1 MNDDLASFF
10 DELIKTQQ
18 MVFAPSDIVKLIEE
32 NIANSTLLMQYCSSA
47 IGELVTTRKELN
59 DLKEINKSQHD
70 DIVSYRKE
78 IKTLY
83 KELAANINNS
93 AEAQQ

>member
-10 DELIKTQQ
+10 DELKKQQ
-18 MVFAPSDIVKLIEE
+18 MVFAPSDVVKLIED

-47 IGELVTTRKELN
+47 LGELVTTRKELN
-59 DLKEINKSQHD
+59 DLKEINKSLHEE
-70 DIVSYRKE
+70 VVMYRKE

-83 KELAANINNS
+83 KELETNINNS
-93 AEAQQ
+93 TDAQQ

>member
-10 DELIKTQQ
+10 DELKKQQ
-18 MVFAPSDIVKLIEE
+18 MVFTPSDIVKLIEE

-59 DLKEINKSQHD
+59 DLKEINKSLHEE
-70 DIVSYRKE
+70 IVSYRKE

-83 KELAANINNS
+83 KELSANINNS

>member
-10 DELIKTQQ
+10 DELKKQQ
-18 MVFAPSDIVKLIEE
+18 MVFTPSDVVKLIED

-47 IGELVTTRKELN
+47 LGELVTTRKELN
-59 DLKEINKSQHD
+59 DLKEINKSLHEEVV
-70 DIVSYRKE
+70 IYRKE

-83 KELAANINNS
+83 KELEKNINNS
-93 AEAQQ
+93 TEVQQ

>member
-10 DELIKTQQ
+10 DELKKQQ
-18 MVFAPSDIVKLIEE
+18 MVFTPSDIVKLIEE

-47 IGELVTTRKELN
+47 LGELVTTRKELN
-59 DLKEINKSQHD
+59 DLKEINKSLHEE
-70 DIVSYRKE
+70 IVIYRKE

-83 KELAANINNS
+83 KELAANIKS
-93 AEAQQ
+93 

>member
-10 DELIKTQQ
+10 DELKKQRV
-18 MVFAPSDIVKLIEE
+18 VFTPSDIVKLIEE
-32 NIANSTLLMQYCSSA
+32 NIANSTVLMQYCTSA

-59 DLKEINKSQHD
+59 DLKEINKSLHEEVV
-70 DIVSYRKE
+70 IYRKE

-83 KELAANINNS
+83 KELAANIKS
-93 AEAQQ
+93 

>member
-10 DELIKTQQ
+10 DELKKQQ
-18 MVFAPSDIVKLIEE
+18 MVFTPSDIVKLIEE

-47 IGELVTTRKELN
+47 LGELVTTRKELN
-59 DLKEINKSQHD
+59 DLKEINKSLHEE
-70 DIVSYRKE
+70 ILIYRKE

-83 KELAANINNS
+83 KELAANIKS
-93 AEAQQ
+93 

>member
-10 DELIKTQQ
+10 DELKKQQ
-18 MVFAPSDIVKLIEE
+18 MVFTPSDIMKLIEE

-59 DLKEINKSQHD
+59 DLKEINKSLHEEVV
-70 DIVSYRKE
+70 IYRKE

-93 AEAQQ
+93 TEAQQ

>member
-10 DELIKTQQ
+10 DELKKQQ
-18 MVFAPSDIVKLIEE
+18 MVFTPSDIVKLIEE

-47 IGELVTTRKELN
+47 LGELVTTRKELN
-59 DLKEINKSQHD
+59 DLKEINKSLHEE
-70 DIVSYRKE
+70 IVIYRKE

-93 AEAQQ
+93 TEAQQ

>member
-10 DELIKTQQ
+10 DELKKQRV
-18 MVFAPSDIVKLIEE
+18 VFTPSDIVKLIEE
-32 NIANSTLLMQYCSSA
+32 NIANSTVLMQYCTSA

-59 DLKEINKSQHD
+59 DLKEINKSLHEEVV
-70 DIVSYRKE
+70 IYRKE

-83 KELAANINNS
+83 KELEKNINNS
-93 AEAQQ
+93 TEAQQ

>member
-10 DELIKTQQ
+10 DELKKQQ
-18 MVFAPSDIVKLIEE
+18 MVFTPSDIVKLIEE
-32 NIANSTLLMQYCSSA
+32 NIANSTLLMQYCYSA
-47 IGELVTTRKELN
+47 LGELVTTRKELN
-59 DLKEINKSQHD
+59 DLKEINKSLHEE
-70 DIVSYRKE
+70 IVIYRKE

-93 AEAQQ
+93 TEAQQ

>member
-10 DELIKTQQ
+10 DELKKQQ
-18 MVFAPSDIVKLIEE
+18 MVFTPSDVVKLIED

-47 IGELVTTRKELN
+47 LGELVTTRKELN
-59 DLKEINKSQHD
+59 DLKEINKSLHEEVV
-70 DIVSYRKE
+70 IYRKE

-83 KELAANINNS
+83 KELEKNINNS
-93 AEAQQ
+93 TDAQQ

>member
-10 DELIKTQQ
+10 DELKKQQ
-18 MVFAPSDIVKLIEE
+18 MVFTPSDIVKLIEE

-59 DLKEINKSQHD
+59 DLKEINKSLHE
-70 DIVSYRKE
+70 DIVLYRKE

>member
-10 DELIKTQQ
+10 DELKKQQ
-18 MVFAPSDIVKLIEE
+18 MVFTPSDIVKLIEE

-59 DLKEINKSQHD
+59 DLKEINKSLHEEVV
-70 DIVSYRKE
+70 IYRKE

-83 KELAANINNS
+83 KEL
-93 AEAQQ
+93 EKYQ

>member
-1 MNDDLASFF
+1 MNDDLASLF
-10 DELIKTQQ
+10 DEFKKQRV
-18 MVFAPSDIVKLIEE
+18 VFTPSDIVKLIEE
-32 NIANSTLLMQYCSSA
+32 NIANSTLLMRYCTSA
-47 IGELVTTRKELN
+47 IGELVTTRKELD
-59 DLKEINKSQHD
+59 DLKEINKSLHE
-70 DIVSYRKE
+70 DIVLYRKE

>member
-10 DELIKTQQ
+10 DELKKQQ
-18 MVFAPSDIVKLIEE
+18 MVFTPSDIVKLIEE

-47 IGELVTTRKELN
+47 LGELVTTRKELN
-59 DLKEINKSQHD
+59 DLKEINKSLHEEVV
-70 DIVSYRKE
+70 IYRKE

-83 KELAANINNS
+83 KEL
-93 AEAQQ
+93 EKYQ

>member
-10 DELIKTQQ
+10 DELKKQQ
-18 MVFAPSDIVKLIEE
+18 MVFTPSDIMKLIEE

-59 DLKEINKSQHD
+59 DLKEINKSLHEEVV
-70 DIVSYRKE
+70 IYRKE

-83 KELAANINNS
+83 KELEKNINNS
-93 AEAQQ
+93 TDAQQ

>member
-10 DELIKTQQ
+10 DELKKQQ
-18 MVFAPSDIVKLIEE
+18 MVFTPSDIMKLIEE

-59 DLKEINKSQHD
+59 DLKEINKSLHEEVV
-70 DIVSYRKE
+70 IYRKE

-83 KELAANINNS
+83 KEL
-93 AEAQQ
+93 EKYQ